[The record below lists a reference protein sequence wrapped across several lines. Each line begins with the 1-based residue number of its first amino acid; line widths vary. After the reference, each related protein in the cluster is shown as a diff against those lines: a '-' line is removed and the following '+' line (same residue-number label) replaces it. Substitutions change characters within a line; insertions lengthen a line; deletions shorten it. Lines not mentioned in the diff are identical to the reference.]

1 MKIKWKNITLAIILV
16 ACVGLLGRD
25 IYYVFIRQ
33 WFTSEFASLT
43 WLGLIIDS
51 IVLCISISI
60 ILYFMEE
67 MEEMEK

>member
-1 MKIKWKNITLAIILV
+1 MKIKWKNVTLAIILLV
-16 ACVGLLGRD
+16 CIILLGHD
-25 IYYVFIRQ
+25 IYYLFIRQ

-51 IVLCISISI
+51 LALCISLSI

-67 MEEMEK
+67 IEK